1 MTRAAVAL
9 ALLTVWTTPAGA
21 DTIVLTNG
29 RVIEADRAWYEG
41 AQLRYEKDGGVYG
54 LPKSL
59 VARIDAGTSES
70 GPDADVARARE
81 RLTANDPAEA
91 VKFLQAALSRDP
103 RSLAALHA
111 LAEAQLG
118 LGDPRGARETAA
130 RAVRVDERNP
140 RSHALLGDAYSAMGD
155 RVAAEL
161 EYRESLRLHADPEVE
176 RKLGQISPSPVRA
189 QPSAQFR
196 LRYDGGE
203 THPLG
208 PAVLETLGTAYNEY
222 ARRLGFRPQ
231 DAISVVLHTE
241 GTFQETGMP
250 EWAASVND
258 GSIRVPVG
266 GPQGAGLSAR
276 QVALLR
282 HELAHSFIRARTGGN
297 CPTWLQEGVSQWL
310 EGGEPAREDA
320 GLSAAARQ
328 GTLHP
333 LLTLEAPFQTLP
345 AADVPRAYAESLSA
359 VAHILRR
366 RGEPG
371 VVRLLNALGDGH
383 PSEEALPVAL
393 ALSYPEFQKS
403 WEDHLRALASSGGDR
418 SGRSPFRPR

>member
-1 MTRAAVAL
+1 MRPAAAL
-9 ALLTVWTTPAGA
+9 ALIALACPARA

-41 AQLRYEKDGGVYG
+41 AQLRYEKGGGVYG
-54 LPKSL
+54 LPKAL
-59 VARIDAGTSES
+59 VARIDANTSES
-70 GPDADVARARE
+70 GPDPDVARARE
-81 RLTANDPAEA
+81 RLFANDPVEA
-91 VKFLQAALSRDP
+91 VKFLQAALARDP

-111 LAEAQLG
+111 LTEAQLG
-118 LGDPRGARETAA
+118 LGDARGARETAA

-140 RSHALLGDAYSAMGD
+140 RSHALLGDAYAAMGD

-161 EYRESLRLHADPEVE
+161 EYRESLGLHGDPDVQ
-176 RKLGQISPSPVRA
+176 RKLSEVSPAPSRA
-189 QPSAQFR
+189 QGGAQFR
-196 LRYDGGE
+196 LRYDGGD

-208 PAVLETLGTAYNEY
+208 PAVLETLGAAYNEY

-231 DAISVVLHTE
+231 DAIAVVLQTE
-241 GTFQETGMP
+241 ATFQDAGTP
-250 EWAASVND
+250 EWAAGLND

-266 GPQGAGLSAR
+266 GMQGLALSAR

-282 HELAHSFIRARTGGN
+282 HELAHSFIAARTGGN
-297 CPTWLQEGVSQWL
+297 CPTWLQEGISQWL
-310 EGGEPAREDA
+310 EGGDPAREDA
-320 GLSAAARQ
+320 GLASAARQ

-345 AADVPRAYAESLSA
+345 SADVPRAYAESLSA
-359 VAHILRR
+359 LAHILRR
-366 RGEPG
+366 RGEAG

-403 WEDHLRALASSGGDR
+403 WEDHLRTAAAR
-418 SGRSPFRPR
+418 RP